1 MKLIRDKTVSAGKHA
16 GAEEMDS
23 KWGQGREE
31 KWTDDT
37 SHERGLLVEPRRI
50 VKISVVF
57 FFSLSLSLKRSQT
70 SRWNF
75 FSRPTMVTP
84 STTAFITASMEISL
98 QRYVIF
104 N

>member
-57 FFSLSLSLKRSQT
+57 FFFSLSLSNDLRQADGIFFHDQRWLRPRRRRL
-70 SRWNF
+70 SRRRWRFLCND
-75 FSRPTMVTP
+75 T
-84 STTAFITASMEISL
+84 
-98 QRYVIF
+98 
-104 N
+104 

>member
-57 FFSLSLSLKRSQT
+57 FFSLSLSQT
-70 SRWNF
+70 ISDKPMEF
-75 FSRPTMVTP
+75 FF
-84 STTAFITASMEISL
+84 TTNDGYALDDGVYHGVDGDFSATIRNI
-98 QRYVIF
+98 
-104 N
+104 